1 MGSSASAPESSKNSE
16 TSQTSAKMDKLA
28 THHKVI
34 PTSEPKLQKPLKGI
48 LKNKCAMKV
57 EKPVKVVELY
67 VLRESKWTVTR
78 VTEDELEMR
87 KKELKCDKT
96 VKRIYS
102 KPTQDQ
108 TFLHF
113 QPF

>member
-1 MGSSASAPESSKNSE
+1 MGSSTSSPESNNKSE
-16 TSQTSAKMDKLA
+16 KSQQSTEMDKSL

-34 PTSEPKLQKPLKGI
+34 PTEIKLKGI
-48 LKNKCAMKV
+48 LKNKNAIKM

-67 VLRESKWTVTR
+67 VLRDSNWTVTR
-78 VTEDELEMR
+78 VPEDELEMR
-87 KKELKCDKT
+87 KKELKRDKT

-108 TFLHF
+108 TFMHF

>member
-1 MGSSASAPESSKNSE
+1 MGSSTSCPERNKKSE
-16 TSQTSAKMDKLA
+16 TPKEMDKSL

-34 PTSEPKLQKPLKGI
+34 PTSEIKLKGI
-48 LKNKCAMKV
+48 LKNKNAIKV

-67 VLRESKWTVTR
+67 VLRDSKWTVTR
-78 VTEDELEMR
+78 VAEDELELR
-87 KKELKCDKT
+87 KKELKGDKT

-108 TFLHF
+108 TFMHF